1 MSDVIVRELRVLAE
15 MDALRATAARVWG
28 GSSADM
34 VSSDFLMALAHAG
47 GYVAGALE
55 DDEMVG
61 CSFGILAKHGH
72 EWCLHS
78 HITGI
83 VPEWQNSGLGAR
95 MKFHQRDWARVKELR
110 AITWTF
116 DPLVRRNGW
125 FNLERLGARAIEY
138 HVDFYGALND
148 DINGSG
154 ETDRLLA
161 WWDVETSSARSVVP
175 SDPIVVPTPDDIVA
189 LRRHDPTAAHQWRL
203 SMRDRLGPLLT
214 THDVVGMNDNGDYLL
229 ERKESR

>member
-1 MSDVIVRELRVLAE
+1 

>member
-161 WWDVETSSARSVVP
+161 WWDVETSSARIVVP